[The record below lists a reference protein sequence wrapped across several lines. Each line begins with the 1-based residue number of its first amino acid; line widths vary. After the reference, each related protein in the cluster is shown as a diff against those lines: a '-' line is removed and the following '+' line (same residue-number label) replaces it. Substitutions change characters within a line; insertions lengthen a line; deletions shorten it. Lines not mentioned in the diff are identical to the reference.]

1 MPADLMGRVHL
12 ARVVPDAAAVA
23 RLGKWFYTIWWLFN
37 SASEEGSSQAFCV
50 QQGMNMV
57 TRAWG
62 VGRRYDTDSDDSK
75 IGGMIQASAVPRAP
89 EISSS
94 LLKVSGDQSSGF
106 FERPKPQYE
115 LVPASNF
122 VNVKLA
128 PYNAIGDGVHDD
140 KDALNSALRAVV
152 GTEKILWIPAGVYL
166 ISDTVFIPSGAK
178 VVGQSWSQIMGRGI
192 KFQNI
197 NSLRAVVKVG
207 NVGDVG
213 SVEIQD
219 LIFTVKGKAAGAIVL
234 QWNIHEASQGS
245 DAMWGMSNT
254 DSSSSLP
261 PS

>member
-62 VGRRYDTDSDDSK
+62 LGRRYDTDSDDSK
-75 IGGMIQASAVPRAP
+75 IGGVIQASAVPRAP

-152 GTEKILWIPAGVYL
+152 
-166 ISDTVFIPSGAK
+166 
-178 VVGQSWSQIMGRGI
+178 
-192 KFQNI
+192 
-197 NSLRAVVKVG
+197 KVG

-234 QWNIHEASQGS
+234 QWNVHEASQGS
-245 DAMWGMSNT
+245 AAI
-254 DSSSSLP
+254 
-261 PS
+261 